1 MKSIL
6 MIVGAVMVVLG
17 LAGLIQGGFSYTK
30 DKTAVELGPI
40 KLNVQQDERVNVS
53 PWVSIGLTAVG
64 AVLLVGA
71 LTRR

>member
-6 MIVGAVMVVLG
+6 TIVGAVMVVLG

>member
-1 MKSIL
+1 MKSIV

-53 PWVSIGLTAVG
+53 PWVSIALTAAG

>member
-53 PWVSIGLTAVG
+53 PWVSIALTAAG